1 MLSLAKKLEKH
12 SGKKVYGYLPAETK
26 EIVDALVNE
35 LEKDERIAAL
45 YDQWYLR
52 KENMADL
59 SPTHIG
65 VIERAA
71 KVPSL
76 STFVAIANALGVSSD
91 HLLQDV
97 IDNNYES
104 QAQEIARLVSSQS
117 PEMQRKL
124 CKAVQALVEE

>member
-1 MLSLAKKLEKH
+1 MDMNAVSRRISETRRAQNITQEELA
-12 SGKKVYGYLPAETK
+12 A
-26 EIVDALVNE
+26 
-35 LEKDERIAAL
+35 
-45 YDQWYLR
+45 
-52 KENMADL
+52 MADL